1 MSQDERVQDITTQQ
15 GVSLI
20 RDMWGALVADTMESM
35 LGPGRESIDFQD
47 QEEALVKEA
56 AGGF

>member
-20 RDMWGALVADTMESM
+20 KDMWGALVADTMESM